1 MQVKQW
7 DQTDTKKINAL
18 QLRVQYMF

>member
-7 DQTDTKKINAL
+7 GQTDTKKVNAL

>member
-7 DQTDTKKINAL
+7 DQTDTKKVNAL

>member
-7 DQTDTKKINAL
+7 DQTNTKKVNAL